1 MKAYKIT
8 LLIIDH
14 DGVGAEGIG
23 EVIESAHYPNH
34 CISPKVK
41 DIEERDIGE
50 WTDDHPLN
58 KNNTSKGEYDKLFG
72 KTVSEQLYED
82 ALERSD
88 QLERELM
95 FVRSMKDD

>member
-8 LLIIDH
+8 LLVIDH
-14 DGVGAEGIG
+14 DGCGPDDIK

-41 DIEERDIGE
+41 DIEERDIGT

-58 KNNTSKGEYDKLFG
+58 KPKTCDAEYISLFCA
-72 KTVSEQLYED
+72 TVSEDEYQDILD
-82 ALERSD
+82 MADHLER
-88 QLERELM
+88 
-95 FVRSMKDD
+95 KDDESI